1 MCTEHQKHNLHHFSM
16 EENDKLCLFFF
27 FYNLDPRNKY
37 VVVKIRK
44 GLPMDSV
51 ESEFWVLGAM
61 FYILMCT
68 AILYQ

>member
-1 MCTEHQKHNLHHFSM
+1 MS
-16 EENDKLCLFFF
+16 D
-27 FYNLDPRNKY
+27 FYNLDPRNKC

-61 FYILMCT
+61 FYVLVCT
-68 AILYQ
+68 AILNQ